1 MPAGNEAVVTALA
14 VPCPLS
20 VLRYGMMVTRAG
32 NMAMNPVRVIA
43 SHRLFLGALL
53 GIAAWLVFGLAFGE
67 PGSFTAAISMLLAM
81 WVSAVWE
88 PKRTLSLAALIGFP
102 AGVFHAVQYLV
113 QLGAPLS
120 VVDAIGHFIGALIS
134 VPLIVL
140 IITAS
145 YVLEGLVFSGVAQLY
160 KRKAI
165 F

>member
-1 MPAGNEAVVTALA
+1 MAVN
-14 VPCPLS
+14 PL
-20 VLRYGMMVTRAG
+20 
-32 NMAMNPVRVIA
+32 RVIA

-88 PKRTLSLAALIGFP
+88 PKRTLSLGVLIGFP
-102 AGVFHAVQYLV
+102 ASIFHAVQYLV

-120 VVDAIGHFIGALIS
+120 IEDAIVHLIGALIP

-140 IITAS
+140 VITAS
-145 YVLEGLVFSGVAQLY
+145 YMLEGLIFSGVAQLY
-160 KRKAI
+160 KRKTI